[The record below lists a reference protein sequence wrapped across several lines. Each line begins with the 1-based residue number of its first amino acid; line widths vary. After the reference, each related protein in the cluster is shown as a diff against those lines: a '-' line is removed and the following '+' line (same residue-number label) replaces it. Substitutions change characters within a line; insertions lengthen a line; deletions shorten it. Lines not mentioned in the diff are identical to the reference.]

1 MRLIKAVTALLL
13 VVCALAAPAYAEV
26 AVVNVAQ
33 VIDSSVPGRAGQK
46 YIDNLK
52 ERLEAELES
61 YRRSVAKDKQAQ
73 QKIAQKQ
80 AELTAQFRAEYARVT
95 NLITAELRKVTKQ
108 WLKTNK
114 KTITVVV
121 PAHETLGFKPD
132 ADVSREILRALNGVK
147 IDFERQS
154 IRLP

>member
-13 VVCALAAPAYAEV
+13 VVCALTAPAFAEV

-46 YIDNLK
+46 YVDDLK
-52 ERLEAELES
+52 ARLEAELES
-61 YRRSVAKDKQAQ
+61 YRRSVANDKQAQ

-95 NLITAELRKVTKQ
+95 NLITAELRKVTEQ
-108 WLKTNK
+108 WLKTK
-114 KTITVVV
+114 KKKITVVV

-147 IDFERQS
+147 IDFAKK
-154 IRLP
+154 